1 MCGNERCVH
10 YTKVCNLIDDCG
22 GGTDEDSCVNH
33 FICNVK
39 SNYSKSYIALSRVC
53 NGKNDCLDSSDE
65 SSCCHRQLINDT
77 VLRILSWLIGVLSL
91 LLNGFTQARS
101 IYTIKS
107 VRTSSALTDKVLITL
122 IGFGDW
128 LVGIYLYSLALI
140 DAYFGSSFCLKQFD
154 WLLSSYCTIL
164 GVVSTIG
171 SQISLLSMN
180 ILSITR
186 LFRISKGRSIPG
198 PVIKKS
204 YILVSAVILFILG
217 SSVVIAV
224 IPLLPQF
231 EDTFVNA
238 LYFPDVDFL
247 RGFVSKNSLKPS
259 VAAYYG
265 RIRLGVSS
273 LSWNNLRSLI
283 NGMFTNDYGGTSQRI
298 LGFYGN
304 DPV

>member
-1 MCGNERCVH
+1 M
-10 YTKVCNLIDDCG
+10 T
-22 GGTDEDSCVNH
+22 
-33 FICNVK
+33 
-39 SNYSKSYIALSRVC
+39 
-53 NGKNDCLDSSDE
+53 
-65 SSCCHRQLINDT
+65 NDT
-77 VLRILSWLIGVLSL
+77 VLRISSWLIGVLSL

-128 LVGIYLYSLALI
+128 LVGIYLYSLARI

-154 WLLSSYCTIL
+154 WLLSSYCSIL

-186 LFRISKGRSIPG
+186 LFRISKSRSIPG

-259 VAAYYG
+259 VVAYYG